1 MVGDTNQLIVNQQRL
16 LCLATIPTLPIPS
29 TNLKARPLVSLVVSL
44 FTLSL
49 TPQREY
55 FCGTGGS
62 SPTAKAPSAEV
73 SGPLPSG
80 CGWNDFE
87 RGSRKM
93 ERAQKDVDV
102 LHTS

>member
-16 LCLATIPTLPIPS
+16 RCLATIPTLPIPS
-29 TNLKARPLVSLVVSL
+29 TNLKARPLVVSL

-49 TPQREY
+49 TTEREY

-62 SPTAKAPSAEV
+62 SPTATAPSAEV